1 MGEIFTL
8 KYPLFYGSMFEHETI
23 SGFKQWVNLAL
34 WEQTTLALFFSV
46 WHWTCAN
53 LVTQERLRIIEE
65 LSVQPKE
72 SHFGTHSCSSAS
84 PLLGSKSLN
93 FSDLNPILLTC
104 KRSTFHRCKDMI
116 YIEFKIV
123 SDAGEFI
130 NGNISELLTLSAA
143 LYYKK
148 NLEGLKTFIR
158 CFYFMMNCL
167 FHYH

>member
-1 MGEIFTL
+1 ML
-8 KYPLFYGSMFEHETI
+8 KYASFYGSVFEHETI
-23 SGFKQWVNLAL
+23 SAFKQWVNLAL

-53 LVTQERLRIIEE
+53 VVTQECLRIIEE
-65 LSVQPKE
+65 LSVQPRVPLWNK
-72 SHFGTHSCSSAS
+72 HSCSSAS

-93 FSDLNPILLTC
+93 FSDLNLILLTC

-116 YIEFKIV
+116 YIEFKTV

-130 NGNISELLTLSAA
+130 NGNISGPLTLSAA

-148 NLEGLKTFIR
+148 TWKV
-158 CFYFMMNCL
+158 
-167 FHYH
+167 

>member
-1 MGEIFTL
+1 
-8 KYPLFYGSMFEHETI
+8 
-23 SGFKQWVNLAL
+23 
-34 WEQTTLALFFSV
+34 
-46 WHWTCAN
+46 
-53 LVTQERLRIIEE
+53 
-65 LSVQPKE
+65 
-72 SHFGTHSCSSAS
+72 
-84 PLLGSKSLN
+84 
-93 FSDLNPILLTC
+93 
-104 KRSTFHRCKDMI
+104 MI